1 MEALETVVYEKRG
14 RVAYVTLNRPT
25 TSNAMNTRMHEEL
38 RYVWDDFEADCQ
50 ILVGVLTGAGSSAFS
65 SGQDLQELKEK
76 YLAGHKASSLGSLG
90 GPGSPRLTE
99 RLNMSK
105 PLIARVNGMAVGGG
119 FELALSCDL
128 IVAAEHAKFSLPE
141 AKLGL
146 IPGAGGL
153 FRLTRQIPSRTAL
166 GYLMTGREM
175 PAARAFELGLVNE
188 VAPFDTLDAC
198 VGAWVDDVL
207 RCSPLSLRS
216 IKSVVASSSHLPL
229 EEAFYMHYPAEDFR
243 IAGNDCREGPLAFT
257 EKRPPKWTD
266 S

>member
-1 MEALETVVYEKRG
+1 METYETVVYEKRG
-14 RVAYVTLNRPT
+14 RVAYITLNRPT
-25 TSNAMNTRMHEEL
+25 SLNAMNIRMHEEL
-38 RYVWDDFEADCQ
+38 RYVWDDFEADRH
-50 ILVGVLTGAGSSAFS
+50 ILLGVLTGVGSRAFS
-65 SGQDLQELKEK
+65 SGQDLRELRER
-76 YLAGHKASSLGSLG
+76 YLVGHNASSFGSRG
-90 GPGSPRLTE
+90 GPGFPRLTE

-105 PLIARVNGMAVGGG
+105 PLIARVNGIAVGGG
-119 FELALSCDL
+119 FELALACDL

-146 IPGAGGL
+146 VPGAGGL

-175 PAARAFELGLVNE
+175 SATRAFELGLVND
-188 VAPFDTLDAC
+188 VVPFDALDAC

-207 RCSPLSLRS
+207 GCSPSSLRS
-216 IKSVVASSSHLPL
+216 IKSVIASSSHLPL
-229 EEAFYMHYPAEDFR
+229 EEAFYKHYPAEDFR
-243 IAGNDCREGPLAFT
+243 IAGNDCREGPLAFA